1 MDLNEYQMK
10 IKNALL
16 NSQWHKTNIENDV
29 KTGGSMTRKPYPKIP
44 KPVFNNIQPS
54 SYGDNPNNYNETMQ
68 MYLKPPNKKRTP
80 VDKKVITTQEYSSD
94 DGFSSSDED
103 IKGVSGGNFIKSIK
117 KVEKPSSKNAEGG
130 DIKNAFKKAG
140 RQLKK
145 SVVDEAGKTI
155 GREGVKFAGKTLYN
169 GAKSFLTSSAVP
181 ALETAAAEAIPVAET
196 AAPLL
201 LAAGVRKRKVTSRH
215 ELIKKVMKKKNM
227 TLPQASKY
235 IKDNKLKY

>member
-16 NSQWHKTNIENDV
+16 NGQWYKTNIENEV
-29 KTGGSMTRKPYPKIP
+29 KKGGSITRKPYPKIP
-44 KPVFNNIQPS
+44 KPVFNKEPS
-54 SYGDNPNNYNETMQ
+54 SYGDNPHNYDATMQ

-80 VDKKVITTQEYSSD
+80 VDKKVITPQEYSSD
-94 DGFSSSDED
+94 DGFSSDED
-103 IKGVSGGNFIKSIK
+103 IKDIKGGNFIKSIK
-117 KVEKPSSKNAEGG
+117 RVEKPSLKQDKQEGG
-130 DIKNAFKKAG
+130 DLNALLKKTG

-145 SVVDEAGKTI
+145 AVVDEAGKTI
-155 GREGVKFAGKTLYN
+155 GREGVKLGAKTLYN
-169 GAKSFLTSSAVP
+169 GAKSYLLPAV
-181 ALETAAAEAIPVAET
+181 ETAATEALPVAET

>member
-16 NSQWHKTNIENDV
+16 NSQWHKTNIENEV
-29 KTGGSMTRKPYPKIP
+29 KKGGSMTRKPYPKIP
-44 KPVFNNIQPS
+44 KPVFNKEPS
-54 SYGDNPNNYNETMQ
+54 SYGDNPHNYDATMQ

-80 VDKKVITTQEYSSD
+80 VDKKVITPQEYSSD
-94 DGFSSSDED
+94 DGFSSDED
-103 IKGVSGGNFIKSIK
+103 IKDINNFNGGNFIKSIK
-117 KVEKPSSKNAEGG
+117 RVEKPSIKKEGG
-130 DIKNAFKKAG
+130 DIKSAFKKAG

-145 SVVDEAGKTI
+145 AVVDEAGKTI
-155 GREGVKFAGKTLYN
+155 GREGVKLGAKTLYN
-169 GAKSFLTSSAVP
+169 GAKSYLLPAV
-181 ALETAAAEAIPVAET
+181 ETAATEALPVAET

-201 LAAGVRKRKVTSRH
+201 LAAGVRKRKVTARH